1 MKVLPVECPAC
12 SGELQVKSLRCPR
25 CETQIDG
32 AYELPTVAKLS
43 GEDQKFVV
51 EFVKASG
58 SLKQMAKLMKLSY
71 PTVRNRLD
79 AVIERLKQSE
89 SAHADEGTEQ

>member
-1 MKVLPVECPAC
+1 MKVLPVECAAC
-12 SGELQVKSLRCPR
+12 SGELEVKLLRCPR

-32 AYELPTVAKLS
+32 AYELPILTKLS
-43 GEDQKFVV
+43 ADDQRFMV

-79 AVIERLKQSE
+79 AVIERLKTTD
-89 SAHADEGTEQ
+89 AGLIDKGAEQ